1 MNKELIITLIIG
13 ILAGFLT
20 CFFSQGGIANYK
32 LFLRLTKVRG
42 RWHKYRIIYILLNIL
57 LSFYGLYIYGLN
69 LTLIEFMLLI
79 SYLMAMTATDLR
91 NRQVPDDATIFYT
104 SLFIIIKIV
113 TFEIQ
118 LIINALIA
126 ITAGIVLP
134 VIAYF
139 IRKDSIGLGD
149 IKLIACMSIAVGFP
163 GIIYV
168 MAKSFFIG
176 GIYAGI
182 MLIRKKVTKDTELP
196 MVPFILLGAII

>member
-1 MNKELIITLIIG
+1 MNKEVLITLIIG
-13 ILAGFLT
+13 ILAGILT
-20 CFFSQGGIANYK
+20 CFFSQGGIADYK
-32 LFLRLTKVRG
+32 LFIRLSKTKG

-57 LSFYGLYIYGLN
+57 FSFYGVYIYGLS
-69 LTLIEFMLLI
+69 LTLIEFILLI
-79 SYLMAMTATDLR
+79 SYLLAMTATDLR
-91 NRQVPDDATIFYT
+91 NRQVPDDATIFYA

-118 LIINALIA
+118 LMINAVIA
-126 ITAGIVLP
+126 IIAGIILP

-168 MAKSFFIG
+168 LAKSFFIG
-176 GIYAGI
+176 GIYAAI